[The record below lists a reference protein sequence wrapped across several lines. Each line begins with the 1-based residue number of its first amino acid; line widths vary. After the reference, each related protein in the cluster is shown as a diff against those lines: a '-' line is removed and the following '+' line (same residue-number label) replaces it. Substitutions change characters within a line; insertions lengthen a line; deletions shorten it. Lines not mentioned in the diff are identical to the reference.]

1 MARSAYEKAYSFS
14 KDVIILQQLAKVELS
29 LNTQK
34 SNKDALA
41 YLEKAIRMTPDSAAT
56 WKQLAI
62 AQGRNGKIALAKL
75 SLAEEALLR
84 KDFARA
90 LKNALFV
97 KKNLI
102 QDLFA
107 HQRALDII
115 NYVEQVLDR
124 K

>member
-1 MARSAYEKAYSFS
+1 M
-14 KDVIILQQLAKVELS
+14 ELS

-34 SNKDALA
+34 SNNDALA
-41 YLEKAIRMTPDSAAT
+41 YLEKAIRMTPGSSTT

-84 KDFARA
+84 KDFVRA

-97 KKNLI
+97 KKNLK